1 MFCFEM
7 MLICALNISR
17 HYSISST

>member
-7 MLICALNISR
+7 MLICALNMSR